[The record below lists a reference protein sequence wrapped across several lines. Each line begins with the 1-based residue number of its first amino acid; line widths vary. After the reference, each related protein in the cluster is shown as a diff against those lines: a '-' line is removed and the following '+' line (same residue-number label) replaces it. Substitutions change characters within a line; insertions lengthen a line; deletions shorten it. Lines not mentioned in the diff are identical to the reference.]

1 MITLEKDDERY
12 KVMFKKRLINK
23 RVKKIETSDKNH
35 NAKQNSEKFRIK
47 KRIPTTDSPFSSLR
61 VLLKN

>member
-1 MITLEKDDERY
+1 
-12 KVMFKKRLINK
+12 MFKKRLINK
-23 RVKKIETSDKNH
+23 RVKKIESSYTNH